1 MTGLG
6 REVILLSG
14 TQSNGIFSDPES
26 FAYAFYGMTLKELIE
41 HKYREFTD
49 PKNKICAPGDQPIEH
64 I

>member
-1 MTGLG
+1 MF
-6 REVILLSG
+6 LLSD
-14 TQSNGIFSDPES
+14 TKSNGIFSDPES

-49 PKNKICAPGDQPIEH
+49 SDKKICAPGDQPIEH